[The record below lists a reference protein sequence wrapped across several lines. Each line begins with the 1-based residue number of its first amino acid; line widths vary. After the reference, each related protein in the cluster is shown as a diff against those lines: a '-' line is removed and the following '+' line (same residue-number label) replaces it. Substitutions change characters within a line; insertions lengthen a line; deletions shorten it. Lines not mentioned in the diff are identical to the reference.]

1 MQTAP
6 DRALSLASQLPPR
19 SLQPVGAGMPEQAPY
34 GTGPHRWQASS
45 HPDFCSLSVE
55 ACLRKHPVGAGLPAM
70 ASGPSLPASRASR
83 SHIGLRWRSEQPHSP
98 TDGSLAMMPDEAL
111 RLTRAVALMS
121 VATLM
126 IGLGFVIYVLQ
137 MPSTWPIGRT
147 FPVLVVLWIT
157 NLVSMLLNAF
167 YWFIRRTP
175 TGLLAMLGL
184 QLVIMLVGLIWMI

>member
-1 MQTAP
+1 
-6 DRALSLASQLPPR
+6 
-19 SLQPVGAGMPEQAPY
+19 
-34 GTGPHRWQASS
+34 
-45 HPDFCSLSVE
+45 
-55 ACLRKHPVGAGLPAM
+55 
-70 ASGPSLPASRASR
+70 
-83 SHIGLRWRSEQPHSP
+83 
-98 TDGSLAMMPDEAL
+98 MMPDEAL

>member
-1 MQTAP
+1 
-6 DRALSLASQLPPR
+6 
-19 SLQPVGAGMPEQAPY
+19 
-34 GTGPHRWQASS
+34 
-45 HPDFCSLSVE
+45 
-55 ACLRKHPVGAGLPAM
+55 
-70 ASGPSLPASRASR
+70 
-83 SHIGLRWRSEQPHSP
+83 
-98 TDGSLAMMPDEAL
+98 MMPDEAL
-111 RLTRAVALMS
+111 RLTRAVALIS

-126 IGLGFVIYVLQ
+126 IRLGFVIYVLQ

-147 FPVLVVLWIT
+147 FPVLVVLWIS

>member
-1 MQTAP
+1 
-6 DRALSLASQLPPR
+6 
-19 SLQPVGAGMPEQAPY
+19 
-34 GTGPHRWQASS
+34 
-45 HPDFCSLSVE
+45 
-55 ACLRKHPVGAGLPAM
+55 
-70 ASGPSLPASRASR
+70 
-83 SHIGLRWRSEQPHSP
+83 
-98 TDGSLAMMPDEAL
+98 MMPDEAL
-111 RLTRAVALMS
+111 RLTRAVALIS

>member
-1 MQTAP
+1 
-6 DRALSLASQLPPR
+6 
-19 SLQPVGAGMPEQAPY
+19 
-34 GTGPHRWQASS
+34 
-45 HPDFCSLSVE
+45 
-55 ACLRKHPVGAGLPAM
+55 
-70 ASGPSLPASRASR
+70 
-83 SHIGLRWRSEQPHSP
+83 
-98 TDGSLAMMPDEAL
+98 MMPDEAL
-111 RLTRAVALMS
+111 RLTRAVVFMS

>member
-1 MQTAP
+1 
-6 DRALSLASQLPPR
+6 
-19 SLQPVGAGMPEQAPY
+19 
-34 GTGPHRWQASS
+34 
-45 HPDFCSLSVE
+45 
-55 ACLRKHPVGAGLPAM
+55 
-70 ASGPSLPASRASR
+70 
-83 SHIGLRWRSEQPHSP
+83 
-98 TDGSLAMMPDEAL
+98 MMPDEAL

-167 YWFIRRTP
+167 YWFMRKTP
-175 TGLLAMLGL
+175 TGLLVTLGI
-184 QLVIMLVGLIWMI
+184 QLAIMLAGLTWMI

>member
-1 MQTAP
+1 
-6 DRALSLASQLPPR
+6 
-19 SLQPVGAGMPEQAPY
+19 
-34 GTGPHRWQASS
+34 
-45 HPDFCSLSVE
+45 
-55 ACLRKHPVGAGLPAM
+55 
-70 ASGPSLPASRASR
+70 
-83 SHIGLRWRSEQPHSP
+83 
-98 TDGSLAMMPDEAL
+98 MMPDEAL
-111 RLTRAVALMS
+111 RLTRAVALIS

-175 TGLLAMLGL
+175 TGLLVMLGI
-184 QLVIMLVGLIWMI
+184 QLAIMLAGLTWMI

>member
-1 MQTAP
+1 
-6 DRALSLASQLPPR
+6 
-19 SLQPVGAGMPEQAPY
+19 
-34 GTGPHRWQASS
+34 
-45 HPDFCSLSVE
+45 
-55 ACLRKHPVGAGLPAM
+55 
-70 ASGPSLPASRASR
+70 
-83 SHIGLRWRSEQPHSP
+83 
-98 TDGSLAMMPDEAL
+98 MMPDEAL

-167 YWFIRRTP
+167 YWFMRRTP
-175 TGLLAMLGL
+175 TGLLVMLGI
-184 QLVIMLVGLIWMI
+184 QLAIMLAGLTWMI